1 MNLTSKDISEDFPN
15 SGKTYLNN
23 ASVSLMPLQSIEA
36 MKDFLISYNS
46 MGPDSIDSKSF
57 VTEKLQNTRKV
68 IAKITNCQPEEI
80 ILTQSTTDGINI
92 VANGLSFEPNSNLI
106 IRGLSHEHHAN
117 FYPWLRL
124 QNKTKIKNLS
134 IDKNG
139 FFNFDEFK
147 TLLDNNTKLVALSH
161 ALYNTGSILPIEK
174 IGNML
179 ENHTLFFIDSAQT
192 VGCIGNFDVKKI
204 KCDFMSFNGSKW
216 LCGPMGT
223 GLFYCNKKSQG
234 LLEPM
239 TIGGESA
246 MIYDDTKLVAIS
258 HALYNTGSI
267 LPVEKIGNM
276 LENNTLFFIDSA
288 QTIGCIGNF
297 DVTKT
302 KCDFMSFN
310 GSKWL
315 CGPMG
320 TGLFYC
326 NKKSHELL
334 EPVTIGGESA
344 MIYDNTNLAFKDIP
358 DKFQTGFRNY
368 VGMVGLESSVNYLL
382 KFGMENIREKDLY
395 LSNLLREELSK
406 IKNIILYG
414 PETPEE
420 RTSIVSF
427 NIDGYDPQIIVEKL
441 EKQNIIL
448 AVREILEQKIIR
460 ASPHF
465 FNTESEIFRVIDAIK
480 NL

>member
-1 MNLTSKDISEDFPN
+1 MNLASKNISEDFPN
-15 SGKTYLNN
+15 SGKIYLNN

-36 MKDFLISYNS
+36 MKDFLISYNLI
-46 MGPDSIDSKSF
+46 GPDSIDSELF
-57 VTEKLQNTRKV
+57 VIEKLRNTRKI
-68 IAKITNCQPEEI
+68 IAKIINCQPEEV

-92 VANGLSFEPNSNLI
+92 VANGLSFEQNSNLI

-139 FFNFDEFK
+139 FFDFDELEA
-147 TLLDNNTKLVALSH
+147 LLDNN
-161 ALYNTGSILPIEK
+161 
-174 IGNML
+174 
-179 ENHTLFFIDSAQT
+179 
-192 VGCIGNFDVKKI
+192 
-204 KCDFMSFNGSKW
+204 
-216 LCGPMGT
+216 
-223 GLFYCNKKSQG
+223 
-234 LLEPM
+234 
-239 TIGGESA
+239 
-246 MIYDDTKLVAIS
+246 TKLVAIS

-276 LENNTLFFIDSA
+276 LENNTSFFIDSA
-288 QTIGCIGNF
+288 QTVGCIGNF
-297 DVTKT
+297 DVTKI

-334 EPVTIGGESA
+334 EPMTIGGESA
-344 MIYDNTNLAFKDIP
+344 MIYNNTNLAFKDIP

-368 VGMVGLESSVNYLL
+368 VGMVGLESSAKYLL
-382 KFGMENIREKDLY
+382 KFGMENIRRKNLY

-414 PETPEE
+414 PENPQE

-427 NIDGYDPQIIVEKL
+427 NIENHDPQIIVKKL
-441 EKQNIIL
+441 EKQNIVL
-448 AVREILEQKIIR
+448 AAREILKQKIVR

-465 FNTESEIFRVIDAIK
+465 FNTESEILRVIDAIK

>member
-1 MNLTSKDISEDFPN
+1 MNLASKDISEDFHN
-15 SGKTYLNN
+15 SGKIYLNN

-36 MKDFLISYNS
+36 MKDFQISYNS
-46 MGPDSIDSKSF
+46 MGPDSIDSQPF
-57 VTEKLQNTRKV
+57 IAEKLQNVRKI
-68 IAKITNCQPEEI
+68 IAKIINSQPEEVV
-80 ILTQSTTDGINI
+80 LTQSTTDGINI
-92 VANGLSFEPNSNLI
+92 VANGLSFEKNSNII
-106 IRGLSHEHHAN
+106 IRGFSHEHHAN

-124 QNKTKIKNLS
+124 QKKTKIKNLS

-139 FFNFDEFK
+139 FFNFDEFQ
-147 TLLDNNTKLVALSH
+147 TLLDN
-161 ALYNTGSILPIEK
+161 
-174 IGNML
+174 
-179 ENHTLFFIDSAQT
+179 
-192 VGCIGNFDVKKI
+192 
-204 KCDFMSFNGSKW
+204 
-216 LCGPMGT
+216 
-223 GLFYCNKKSQG
+223 
-234 LLEPM
+234 
-239 TIGGESA
+239 
-246 MIYDDTKLVAIS
+246 DTTLVAIS
-258 HALYNTGSI
+258 HALYNTGSV

-276 LENNTLFFIDSA
+276 LENNTSFFIDSA

-297 DVTKT
+297 DVKKT

-334 EPVTIGGESA
+334 DPMTIGGESA
-344 MIYDNTNLAFKDIP
+344 MIYDKTNLAFKDIP

-368 VGMVGLESSVNYLL
+368 VGIVGLESSANYLL
-382 KFGMENIREKDLY
+382 KFGMENIRKKNLY

-414 PETPEE
+414 PENPEE

-427 NIDGYDPQIIVEKL
+427 NIDGQNPQTIVEKL
-441 EKQNIIL
+441 EKQNIVL
-448 AVREILEQKIIR
+448 AVREILEQKIVR

-465 FNTESEIFRVIDAIK
+465 FNTESEILEVINAIK
-480 NL
+480 KL